1 MGKNGR
7 KQGEWLKPYN
17 FPEGKSGNPKGYSRK
32 RREIDLLLTLMRKK
46 KAQNEVTERW
56 LQAIL
61 DGDFR
66 YFNEFIDRKDGPIQN
81 GTHMAGALTIR
92 VVYEDRPY
100 PEFGSAAADAAN
112 DHE

>member
-1 MGKNGR
+1 MGNNGR
-7 KQGEWLKPYN
+7 MQGEWLKPYHWLK
-17 FPEGKSGNPKGYSRK
+17 GQSGNPNGYSRK
-32 RREIDLLLTLMRKK
+32 RREIDHLLALIRKK

-61 DGDFR
+61 DGDYR

-81 GTHMAGALTIR
+81 DTNVSGGTTIR
-92 VVYEDRPY
+92 VEYVDRPY
-100 PEFGSAAADAAN
+100 PEFESTAAEAAN